1 MKRLLIF
8 PISLLVIAF
17 GTLAVTACSSEESSC
32 SSEESGP
39 GLTVNDCTWLVHN
52 PYCWNDSALKCSP
65 RFFCKLQN
73 PLIGQKPQYSLEIV
87 ENSIKLWSKGRIYLE
102 DISVGYIFDFEDF
115 QVTIRMLIPDNQI
128 SFEEEPAW
136 WATSGEVK
144 VIGKTEDGNTFTLQF
159 CNLVLRPT
167 KSLYQNMTVN
177 GIMEYKY
184 DSEKG

>member
-8 PISLLVIAF
+8 PISLLLIAF
-17 GTLAVTACSSEESSC
+17 STVAVTSC

-73 PLIGQKPQYSLEIV
+73 PSAGQKPQYSMEIV
-87 ENSIKLWSKGRIYLE
+87 RNSTKLWSKGRIYLE

-115 QVTIRMLIPDNQI
+115 QVTIERLPPENKFSTMEG
-128 SFEEEPAW
+128 SAW

-144 VIGKTEDGNTFTLQF
+144 VIGKVKDGNNLTFTLQF
-159 CNLVLRPT
+159 SNLVLRPN
-167 KSLYQNMTVN
+167 KSSLTDLTVN
-177 GIMEYKY
+177 GIVEFKY
-184 DSEKG
+184 DSERG